1 MRCQYCDK
9 DNHNTADCRA
19 ISKFKQQKK
28 AHFEAIAGPRK
39 KSLAFLCL
47 FKEINAIKRQL
58 QLKPEKI
65 ATSKKRKAESMLSA
79 EIHQSIQPLVVLK
92 VKRICLLYLITLAL
106 AKPSLQNHLTQQTI
120 NELVAINKAHC
131 HK

>member
-9 DNHNTADCRA
+9 NNHNTADCRA

-28 AHFEAIAGPRK
+28 ARFEAKAGPRK

-47 FKEINAIKRQL
+47 FEDINALKRQL

-79 EIHQSIQPLVVLK
+79 EINQSLQPLVVLK

-106 AKPSLQNHLTQQTI
+106 AKLSLQNHLTQQTI
-120 NELVAINKAHC
+120 TELVAINKPHC
-131 HK
+131 QQ